1 MVEKIIHPEYSFLPI
16 NDAALLRLEKSAD
29 INKYVQYACLPP
41 DTSETFEGMTMT
53 VSGWGSVNS
62 DGPYQ
67 FATKLMVANIT
78 AVSNSYCSAV
88 YKKADYTIRDSNICA
103 QADQFTSDTC
113 KNDSGGK
120 YFKRVC
126 FYYIGYLNTVLV
138 SYSNG
143 KIQFIS

>member
-1 MVEKIIHPEYSFLPI
+1 MIHPEYSVLRI
-16 NDAALLRLEKSAD
+16 KYNDAALLRLEKSAD

-53 VSGWGSVNS
+53 VSGWGSVKTG
-62 DGPYQ
+62 GPNN
-67 FATKLMVANIT
+67 FPTKLMVANIT
-78 AVSNSYCSAV
+78 AISNSYCSAV
-88 YKKADYTIRDSNICA
+88 YKKSNYTIRDSNICA
-103 QADQFTSDTC
+103 HADQFTSGIC

-126 FYYIGYLNTVLV
+126 FYYTGYLNTVLV

-143 KIQFIS
+143 KI